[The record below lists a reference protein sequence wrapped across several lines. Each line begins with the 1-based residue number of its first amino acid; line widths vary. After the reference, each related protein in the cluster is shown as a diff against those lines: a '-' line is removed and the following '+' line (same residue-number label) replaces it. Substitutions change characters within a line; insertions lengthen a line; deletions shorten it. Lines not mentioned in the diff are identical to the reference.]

1 VAVVDVV
8 PELRVPATDDVDAD
22 DVDAGD
28 ADTVEAPAV
37 AVPPDTT
44 VAGLGV
50 ALGVLL
56 AVAAPDPVDPVA
68 DRVDVPAADVP
79 AADVPGTADAGALVP
94 WNFGARASPTTA
106 AAPVA
111 RSAIDR
117 DVHRAPAMA
126 RRRRVVSVGSASSRG
141 LMRAM

>member
-1 VAVVDVV
+1 MAVVDVV

-68 DRVDVPAADVP
+68 DRVGVP

-94 WNFGARASPTTA
+94 WILGARASPTTA